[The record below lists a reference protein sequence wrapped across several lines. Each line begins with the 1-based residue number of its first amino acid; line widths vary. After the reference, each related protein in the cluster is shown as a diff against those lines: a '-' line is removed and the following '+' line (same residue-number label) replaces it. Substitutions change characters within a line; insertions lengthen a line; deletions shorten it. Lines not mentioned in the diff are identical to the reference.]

1 MNRPNSPAP
10 QGYYAASSAT
20 PAPRGR
26 LSGDLRADVCVI
38 GGGFTGLSAALHL
51 ARAGAKVIVLEA
63 QTIGFAASGR
73 NGGQI
78 HSGHRKEQAEL
89 ETWLGKVHARDLWD
103 LAEESKALVRSLAA
117 ELAPDANVK
126 PNLII
131 AAHDRAALRGL
142 EAEVEH
148 LARFYDYDARMI
160 DAGETR
166 RMVGADYIG
175 AKLDPTG
182 GHLHPLR
189 YARGLARGAEA
200 TGAVLLE
207 HSPARSIE
215 TTASSAIVH
224 CDAGNVTADHVLLA
238 ADAFCGEIAPELAPY
253 IGHVE
258 SFVSATAP
266 MPPNIAAQII
276 PSDAA

>member
-1 MNRPNSPAP
+1 P
-10 QGYYAASSAT
+10 QGYYAASSTT
-20 PAPRGR
+20 PAPRR
-26 LSGDLRADVCVI
+26 QLRGDLRADVCVI

-51 ARAGAKVIVLEA
+51 ARAGAKVVVLEA

-103 LAEESKALVRSLAA
+103 LAEESKGLLRSLAA
-117 ELAPDANVK
+117 DLAPDANVK
-126 PNLII
+126 PGLII

-148 LARFYDYDARMI
+148 LARLYNYEARMI
-160 DAGETR
+160 DADETR

-175 AKLDPTG
+175 AKFDPSG

-189 YARGLARGAEA
+189 YTRGLARGAE
-200 TGAVLLE
+200 
-207 HSPARSIE
+207 
-215 TTASSAIVH
+215 
-224 CDAGNVTADHVLLA
+224 
-238 ADAFCGEIAPELAPY
+238 
-253 IGHVE
+253 
-258 SFVSATAP
+258 
-266 MPPNIAAQII
+266 
-276 PSDAA
+276 